1 MPRAGLSP
9 ASVTTR
15 AADLVDEQGW
25 ANLTLAQVA
34 DAVGVRGPSLY
45 KHVASLD
52 DLRDRVATE
61 ATTRLAAALRAAED
75 DRDRAAAL
83 HRLCAA
89 YREFAVAHP
98 GRYEATQR
106 VIIPGSE
113 QAEAAAEVMS
123 IVSAVLARYD
133 IDATGMVDAT
143 RTVRAALHGFTALE
157 LAGGFG
163 LPDDID
169 RSFQRLVDGLDRL
182 LATW

>member
-1 MPRAGLSP
+1 MPRVGLTAS
-9 ASVTTR
+9 SVTAR
-15 AADLVDEQGW
+15 AADLVDERGW

-45 KHVASLD
+45 KHVSSLD
-52 DLRDRVATE
+52 DLRDRVAAE
-61 ATTRLAAALRAAED
+61 ATGRLAAALQVPD
-75 DRDRAAAL
+75 DELDRSAAL
-83 HRLCAA
+83 HRVCEA
-89 YREFAVAHP
+89 YRRFALAHP

-106 VIIPGSE
+106 QVTPGSE
-113 QAEAAAEVMS
+113 HAEAAASVMS
-123 IVSAVLARYD
+123 IVGGVLARYE
-133 IDATGMVDAT
+133 IDTEGMVDAT

-163 LPDDID
+163 LPDDIE